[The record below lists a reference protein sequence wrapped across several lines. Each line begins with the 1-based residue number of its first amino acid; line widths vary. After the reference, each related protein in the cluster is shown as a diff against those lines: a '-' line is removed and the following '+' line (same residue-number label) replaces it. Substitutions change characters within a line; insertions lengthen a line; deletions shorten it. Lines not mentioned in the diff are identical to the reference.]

1 MAEIMARRFT
11 ADGKEILIWTDGD
24 LTNGTR
30 AIGRLVTPGY
40 INVQVARLMMDDI
53 CLYDHSELVT
63 LRACARKAI
72 AEETDPTMRLIRM
85 RGLMSRKHNP
95 KRKFHNGIAAC

>member
-11 ADGKEILIWTDGD
+11 ADNKEIIVWTDGD

-40 INVQVARLMMDDI
+40 INVQVARLMLDDI
-53 CLYDHSELVT
+53 CLYDYSEMVA
-63 LRACARKAI
+63 LRACARQAI
-72 AEETDPTMRLIRM
+72 AEETDPAMRLIRM
-85 RGLMSRKHNP
+85 RGLMSRKT
-95 KRKFHNGIAAC
+95 KRKSRTGIAAR